1 MYTLVKLFDTEK
13 IPVYIH
19 SHLYTIGVITDFEFE
34 VNSAPIASYKIN
46 DLEDIASK
54 YFMEQGALPNE
65 VIHIIFSTR
74 LG

>member
-1 MYTLVKLFDTEK
+1 MYTLVKLFDSEK

-34 VNSAPIASYKIN
+34 VNSSPIVSYKID

-54 YFMEQGALPNE
+54 YFIEQGAVPNE